1 MGRLCSLDGK
11 NSIETDEVFQWNATE
26 NFGKI
31 LAEKVLQNGGKE
43 LMSEIKNHL

>member
-1 MGRLCSLDGK
+1 MDKIAILGSGSWGTAL
-11 NSIETDEVFQWNATE
+11 
-26 NFGKI
+26 GKI